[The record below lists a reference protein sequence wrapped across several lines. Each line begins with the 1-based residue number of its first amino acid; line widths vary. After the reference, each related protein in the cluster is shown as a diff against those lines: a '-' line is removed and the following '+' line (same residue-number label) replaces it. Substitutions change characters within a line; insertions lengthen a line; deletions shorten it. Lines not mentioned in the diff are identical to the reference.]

1 MDCTQNT
8 DLLKLIREGTSQ
20 AQRLLAAL
28 NPDYAQV
35 NERTPAHLMVFARA
49 YAQYLNYYD
58 LTNSVQGDWKRFF
71 SDDLSALL
79 ATAVIQDVEDYAT
92 RLQETFAFLNN
103 LDNKND
109 VSGLSNHFGNL
120 FRYLGTLAKQIDI
133 LKTALPKEI
142 GLKVILRNLIQ
153 TQLAPAFE
161 RLIAYYKGGLNLTL
175 LNDVVPVPEFWI
187 LGERVST
194 FSDAMSGQGF
204 SNDWITTS
212 ATDWIT
218 YESTIAKDESIFG
231 NGATPFIKINH
242 AATHNLFT
250 SIFDQFLKVY
260 ARLVADAKLALHET
274 LTKWDNHEPHY
285 TLFLAFLQLNEY
297 ARQETN
303 TLTSRHLD
311 FYYRDVLK
319 LKEKPAVPGQAH
331 LLLELA
337 KHVDAHL
344 LPAGTLFRAGKDNL
358 GHDTFFASKRDFV
371 ANQAKVAELK
381 TVYRHKN
388 KPDDLLAEMDNRLFA
403 SSVANSEDGLGAPI
417 LAEDQSWHPFFNKTY
432 LDGVLTGINMPKGT
446 IGFAV
451 ASHYLLLTEG
461 TRNITLDITID
472 TTTAPFNTN
481 LGSHVSCFLTTAEGW
496 IEKAPVHFKLNS
508 STNLQL
514 QVNLDGNDA
523 AVTRYDNALHG
534 YHFDVVLPVMIIA
547 LRQDTNP
554 YIYNLF
560 QQTKITNIRLNV
572 DVSGLKTLAVSN
584 DFGPVDTSKPFLP
597 FGSSPIT
604 NSSFIIGSK
613 ELFQKS
619 CDAVDLNITW
629 QVNGS
634 IFTSPNNNTA
644 GPSSTVFYLQYG
656 EWISPETIAPFST
669 GTVKL
674 PLTAL
679 KFNDAVKDVPDFND
693 NEPYSTTAANGFLK
707 VALNNNFG
715 QVGYQI
721 ALRDYLIAKAH
732 NLDTVPD
739 PGKGPDIPIALSMSI
754 HYSATQQIPVHSSI
768 ENIFK
773 IRKARFFHIGPF
785 GEAEKHAFLNPLAS
799 HHVHLLPQFDFKRDG
814 VLLESISEFYIGV
827 TDLKPPQN
835 LAFLFQVADGTA
847 DPLAQKPE
855 PGEHIHWDYLRGNEW
870 APFTKDQVE
879 DATREL
885 TQSGIIT
892 IAVPREATSTNT
904 ILPAGKFWI
913 RLAVSEKSEAVC
925 KLLTVA
931 AQGLFTTYDDQQND
945 PEFPAKTIASGTI
958 SKLKEPDAAIKK
970 IVQPFD
976 SSGGRGK
983 ETSNDFYRRVSE
995 RLRHKDR
1002 GVTLW
1007 DYEHL
1012 ILEAFPKIYKVKCL
1026 NHTEYEPTENG
1037 LGTYRELAPGHVTI
1051 VTVPNQSQQNVRN
1064 PLRPYTSLGTLLE
1077 IESFLKK
1084 KLSCFIKLH
1093 VKNPQFE
1100 EIKTEFLVRFNE
1112 DVDETFYTKK
1122 LQEEITRFLS
1132 PWAFTDG
1139 GSPSFGGKIYKSVLI
1154 NFIEER
1160 SYVDYIADFKLRH
1173 KPGGSQLFSKD
1184 TNQAEASTAISILVS
1199 VPAAFHLITP
1209 ILTVDVESS
1218 TEKCP
1223 CES

>member
-1 MDCTQNT
+1 M
-8 DLLKLIREGTSQ
+8 KLIREGTSQ

-28 NPDYAQV
+28 NPDYARV

-58 LTNSVQGDWKRFF
+58 LTNSVQGNWKRFF
-71 SDDLSALL
+71 SDDVSALL
-79 ATAVIQDVEDYAT
+79 ATAVIQDVEDYAA
-92 RLQETFAFLNN
+92 RLQEIFAFLNN

-109 VSGLSNHFGNL
+109 VTGLGDHFGNL
-120 FRYLGTLAKQIDI
+120 FDYVVALARQMDN
-133 LKTALPKEI
+133 LKNALPKDI
-142 GLKVILRNLIQ
+142 ALKNTLSNLIQ
-153 TQLAPAFE
+153 SKLAPGLKS
-161 RLIAYYKGGLNLTL
+161 LIAYHKGGSNLGL
-175 LNDVVPVPEFWI
+175 INNVVPVSEFWI
-187 LGERVST
+187 LGERVTT
-194 FSDAMSGQGF
+194 FSNAMSGPGF
-204 SNDWITTS
+204 SNDWIS
-212 ATDWIT
+212 APATDWIA
-218 YESTIAKDESIFG
+218 YEAAIAKDESIFG
-231 NGATPFIKINH
+231 NGLTPFDKLNH
-242 AATHNLFT
+242 ASTHNLFT

-260 ARLVADAKLALHET
+260 ARLVAEAKTALEET
-274 LTKWDNHEPHY
+274 LMSWDGHKPHY
-285 TLFLAFLQLNEY
+285 TLFLAFLKLNEY

-319 LKEKPAVPGQAH
+319 LKEKPAAPGQVH

-358 GHDTFFASKRDFV
+358 GRDAFFTSERDFV
-371 ANQAKVAELK
+371 SNQAKVAELK
-381 TVYRHKN
+381 SVYRHKN
-388 KPDDLLAEMDNRLFA
+388 KPGDSLTGMDRRLFA
-403 SSVANSEDGLGAPI
+403 SLVANSEDGFGAPI
-417 LAEDQSWHPFFNKTY
+417 LTEDQSWHPFFNKTY
-432 LDGVLTGINMPKGT
+432 LDGVLTGIQMPKGT

-451 ASHYLLLTEG
+451 ASHYLLLAEG
-461 TRNITLDITID
+461 TRTITLNITID
-472 TTTAPFNTN
+472 TTIAPMYINI
-481 LGSHVSCFLTTAEGW
+481 GSDLSCLLTTEEGW
-496 IEKAPVHFKLNS
+496 IEKTPVHFKRTS
-508 STNLQL
+508 STNMEL
-514 QVNLDGNDA
+514 QVHLDGNDA
-523 AVTRYDNALHG
+523 AIKRYDNALHG
-534 YHFDVVLPVMIIA
+534 YHFDAALPVMIIA
-547 LRQDTNP
+547 LRQDTNQ
-554 YIYNLF
+554 YIYDLF
-560 QQTKITNIRLNV
+560 QQTKITNISLKV

-604 NSSFIIGSK
+604 NSSFVLGSK
-613 ELFQKS
+613 ELFQKICS
-619 CDAVDLNITW
+619 PVTLNIDW

-634 IFTSPNNNTA
+634 VYIPPTDSAFVPTA
-644 GPSSTVFYLQYG
+644 TVSYLKNGSWLEAPELPSLFLGDPVH
-656 EWISPETIAPFST
+656 
-669 GTVKL
+669 V
-674 PLTAL
+674 PLTG
-679 KFNDAVKDVPDFND
+679 FNNAVKEVPDFNE
-693 NEPYSTTAANGFLK
+693 NEPYNTSAANGFVK
-707 VALNNNFG
+707 VALNQSLG
-715 QVGYQI
+715 QVDYQI
-721 ALRDYLIAKAH
+721 ALRNFLIARAK
-732 NLDTVPD
+732 DSSGGSD

-754 HYSATQQIPVHSSI
+754 DYSATQQIPVHSSV
-768 ENIFK
+768 ENNFK
-773 IRKARFFHIGPF
+773 TRKARFFHIGPF

-799 HHVHLLPQFDFKRDG
+799 YEVYLLPQFDFKREG
-814 VLLESISEFYIGV
+814 ILHESISEFYIGI

-855 PGEHIHWDYLRGNEW
+855 PGEHIHWDYLSGNEW
-870 APFTKDQVE
+870 AAFTKDKVE

-892 IAVPREATSTNT
+892 LTVPRDATSTNT

-925 KLLTVA
+925 RLLTVA
-931 AQGLFTTYDDQQND
+931 AQGVFTKFTDQLND
-945 PEFPAKTIASGTI
+945 PEFPAKTIAPGTI

-976 SSGGRGK
+976 SYGGRGK
-983 ETSNDFYRRVSE
+983 ETSKDFYRRVSE

-1002 GVTLW
+1002 GITLW

-1026 NHTEYEPTENG
+1026 NHTEYEPTESG

-1084 KLSCFIKLH
+1084 KLSCFVKLH
-1093 VKNPQFE
+1093 IKNPQFE
-1100 EIKTEFLVRFNE
+1100 EVKTEFLVRFIE
-1112 DVDETFYTKK
+1112 DADITFYTKK

-1132 PWAFTDG
+1132 PWAFPDG

-1160 SYVDYIADFKLRH
+1160 TYVDYIADFKLRH
-1173 KPGGSQLFSKD
+1173 KPGGSPVFSKD

-1199 VPAAFHLITP
+1199 VPAALHLITP
-1209 ILTVDVESS
+1209 ILTADIESA
-1218 TEKCP
+1218 TEKCS